1 MPFVL
6 GYYKAEEISAE
17 DLKIAYRELVPAAFH
32 SPQGPLTPGSIEARI
47 KKQTEEDDINVG
59 VFTKVEAYDLPDRAE
74 NLQERAMMLEAALDE
89 LFPGVGFGVWACL
102 VKAGWASDTDDPEFN
117 GDMSMAAAI
126 ARVREILGASPL
138 DRKLLVYKQTG
149 EWQPNV
155 MQWAAEHI
163 AEELGIKLT
172 DVVDRLHEISQGKC
186 RVISGR

>member
-6 GYYKAEEISAE
+6 GYYKADEISVV

-74 NLQERAMMLEAALDE
+74 NLQERAEMLEAALDE

-102 VKAGWASDTDDPEFN
+102 VKAGWASDTDDPDFD
-117 GDMSMAAAI
+117 GDMSMTAAV
-126 ARVREILGASPL
+126 ARVREMLAASPL

-149 EWQPNV
+149 EWQGNI
-155 MQWAAEHI
+155 MQWQAERI
-163 AEELGIKLT
+163 ADELGT
-172 DVVDRLHEISQGKC
+172 SMVDVAHRLQEISDGKC